1 MADFRFKKFVIRQD
15 NCAMKVN
22 TDGVL
27 LAAWMELHP
36 LDRYMLEI
44 GTGSG
49 VMAIMAAQRLVETGV
64 PMPGLQTAEIDAVE
78 IDNFAAMDAE
88 YNFKRVEWLGER
100 VKLNL
105 INMSFEA
112 YASKCGRK
120 YDLIFSNPPY
130 FSNSLKNPDHRKSL
144 ARHNDTLTQSVIIRN
159 VANLLAPGGRLA
171 MILPV
176 DEAADFKRKTAF
188 LYDAAKE
195 GERVLVQIREAL
207 VKTNSNKAAK
217 RALLEFGY
225 LDKTSSL
232 SGIVEKSVVPIME
245 EGKYSDAYRELT
257 KAFYINF

>member
-27 LAAWMELHP
+27 LAAWMELRP
-36 LDRYMLEI
+36 TDRYMLEI

-49 VMAIMAAQRLVETGV
+49 VMAIMAAQRMVEMGHPV
-64 PMPGLQTAEIDAVE
+64 PGLPVTEIDAVE

-88 YNFKRVEWLGER
+88 YNFKNVEWLGER

-105 INMSFEA
+105 VNLPFEV
-112 YASKCGRK
+112 YAQECGRK

-130 FSNSLKNPDHRKSL
+130 FSNSLKNPDQRKSL
-144 ARHNDTLTQSVIIRN
+144 ARHNDTLAQSVIIRN
-159 VANLLAPGGRLA
+159 VLNLLAPGGRLA

-176 DEAADFKRKTAF
+176 GEAADFKRKTDF
-188 LYDAAKE
+188 LYGAAKK
-195 GERVLVQIREAL
+195 GERVRVQTRESL

-217 RALLEFGY
+217 RVLLEFGY
-225 LDKTSSL
+225 FDKSSPV
-232 SGIVEKSVVPIME
+232 SGVVEKSVVPVME
-245 EGKYSDAYRELT
+245 KCKYSDVYRELT